1 MTDDAQAF
9 LDTTITALGRMSVAG
24 RARCAAAL
32 INAVQG
38 PGARPIAQLRWTAI
52 AHMHETGM
60 SMEDIAAELD
70 MSAGA
75 VDLALQTHFR
85 THNATV

>member
-9 LDTTITALGRMSVAG
+9 LDTTITALEQMPIAE

-52 AHMHETGM
+52 ADMHETGM
-60 SMEDIAAELD
+60 SVEDIAAELD

-75 VDLALQTHFR
+75 VDLALQTHYR
-85 THNATV
+85 THNVTA